1 MKETLY
7 LKEWLVLGAENW
19 PYEQLEKA
27 YETGLEGCLA
37 ELETSGLLGRGGAGF
52 PTAKKWRMVD
62 GKEQVVLICNGD
74 EGEPGTF
81 KDRYILENNPAMLLE
96 GILIAAYM
104 LRAHEVYVY
113 IRGEYATALK
123 QMKKAID
130 HADNI
135 INRFRMVTGINL
147 SVQLVKGQGAYVC
160 GDETSLIN
168 SIEGLRPN
176 SRMKPPY
183 PTESGLRGLPTVVNN
198 VETLCNIPRII
209 GEGGQSFAAL
219 GVEGSRGT
227 KLVCLSGKVAN
238 PGVYEIELGKV
249 SLRELI
255 WDIGG
260 GIAGGKAFKFVIP
273 GGISTPLL
281 LDEALD
287 TPFDYKSVRA
297 AGSSLGSGAVIVADE
312 TVSVVETACSVA
324 DFYMKETCGICFP
337 CREGNRQIEHLLKRI
352 KAGRGESRYLELICD
367 ISQTTS
373 LAARCG
379 LGQSA
384 GNFIESAISKFE
396 NEFDSYMQA
405 HKQSGG
411 ELK

>member
-1 MKETLY
+1 MKETIY
-7 LKEWLVLGAENW
+7 LKAWLAQDRDKW
-19 PYEQLEKA
+19 PYAYLEKA
-27 YETGLEGCLA
+27 YATGRAGCLS
-37 ELETSGLLGRGGAGF
+37 ELEKSGLVGRGGAGYS
-52 PTAKKWRMVD
+52 TAKKWHMVD
-62 GKEQVVLICNGD
+62 GKDQVVLICNGD

-104 LRAHEVYVY
+104 LSAHEVYIY
-113 IRGEYATALK
+113 IRGEYSKALK
-123 QMKKAID
+123 QMKTAID
-130 HADNI
+130 EADVV
-135 INRFRMVTGINL
+135 INRFRIMTGVNL
-147 SVQLVKGQGAYVC
+147 SVQIVKGQGAYVC

-168 SIEGLRPN
+168 SIEGQRPN

-209 GEGGQSFAAL
+209 SEGGQAFAAL

-227 KLVCLSGKVAN
+227 KLVCLSGKIAK

-249 SLRELI
+249 TLRELI

-260 GIAGGKAFKFVIP
+260 GIANGRDFKFVIP

-281 LDEALD
+281 IEEDLD
-287 TPFDYKSVRA
+287 TPIDYRSMRE
-297 AGSSLGSGAVIVADE
+297 AGSSIGSGAVIVADD
-312 TVSVVETACSVA
+312 TVSVVETACSVG

-352 KAGRGESRYLELICD
+352 KEGRGETGYLELICD

-384 GNFIESAISKFE
+384 GNFIESAIFKFE
-396 NEFDSYMQA
+396 GEFDSYIQ
-405 HKQSGG
+405 KSKKSGG
-411 ELK
+411 ELE